1 MTNRCYWELEEK
13 LECRS
18 LLVWQPSALAGSEE
32 APVAV
37 MVIGELPTAELARL
51 EAVAV
56 AAEAAPTVAPA
67 PVVPHVPVVP
77 VALQEVTFP
86 VATL

>member
-1 MTNRCYWELEEK
+1 
-13 LECRS
+13 
-18 LLVWQPSALAGSEE
+18 
-32 APVAV
+32 